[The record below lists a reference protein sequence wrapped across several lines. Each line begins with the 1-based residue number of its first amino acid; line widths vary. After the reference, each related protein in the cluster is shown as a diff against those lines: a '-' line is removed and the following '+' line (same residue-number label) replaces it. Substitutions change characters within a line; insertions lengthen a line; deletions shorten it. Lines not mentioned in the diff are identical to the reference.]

1 MRAKDLT
8 GQRFG
13 KLTVI
18 ARGENSKNGKSRW
31 VCNCDCGKRKE
42 KPVSV
47 YDLVSGKVQSCGC
60 LYKDS
65 NKGRVTHGKTGSRL
79 YRIWSSMKQRCKY
92 PKHTEFSNYGG
103 KGVSVCDEWQD
114 FQTFQE
120 WAMTNGYSDGLTIDR
135 IDNGKGYAPDN
146 CRWAT
151 MKEQQNNRSNNF
163 RISIGG
169 EEKTLSEWSETTG
182 IPRAT
187 LGWRI
192 KNHWAENELFMPV
205 SFNNSRIRKE
215 EKQC

>member
-18 ARGENSKNGKSRW
+18 
-31 VCNCDCGKRKE
+31 
-42 KPVSV
+42 
-47 YDLVSGKVQSCGC
+47 
-60 LYKDS
+60 
-65 NKGRVTHGKTGSRL
+65 
-79 YRIWSSMKQRCKY
+79 
-92 PKHTEFSNYGG
+92 
-103 KGVSVCDEWQD
+103 
-114 FQTFQE
+114 
-120 WAMTNGYSDGLTIDR
+120 
-135 IDNGKGYAPDN
+135 
-146 CRWAT
+146 
-151 MKEQQNNRSNNF
+151 
-163 RISIGG
+163 ISIGG

-192 KNHWAENELFMPV
+192 KNHWAENELVMPV